1 MTELPLSSFLIVE
14 DSDEDYAALERI
26 VRRVRPG
33 LPVHLQRC
41 VSAEQVLM
49 LLNAPLVP
57 GRPPPELPAVIVLD
71 LNLPGLNGKVVLQ
84 AVRQHPR
91 LKRTPV
97 VIFSTS
103 SNPKDIEWCY
113 EHGANS
119 YHVKQ
124 TDYAAFKR
132 AVELLVD
139 YWVEAVRLP
148 PYPGLQGSLLE
159 KPDGEGKTE

>member
-1 MTELPLSSFLIVE
+1 MSDATQSSFLIVE
-14 DSDEDYAALERI
+14 DSDEDYLALERI
-26 VRRVRPG
+26 VRRARPETPVR
-33 LPVHLQRC
+33 LQRC
-41 VSAEQVLM
+41 TSAEQVLT
-49 LLNAPLVP
+49 LLNAPLLPGVP
-57 GRPPPELPAVIVLD
+57 LPELPAVIVLD
-71 LNLPGLNGKVVLQ
+71 LNLPGMNGKAVLE

-124 TDYAAFKR
+124 TDYQAFKR

-139 YWVEAVRLP
+139 YWFVAARLP
-148 PYPGLQGSLLE
+148 PTPAQTGTQLE
-159 KPDGEGKTE
+159 MPETSTEA

>member
-1 MTELPLSSFLIVE
+1 MSETVYPSFLIVE

-26 VRRVRPG
+26 LKRARSGVPIR
-33 LPVHLQRC
+33 LQRC
-41 VSAEQVLM
+41 VSAEQVLSI
-49 LLNAPLVP
+49 LNAPLLP
-57 GRPPPELPAVIVLD
+57 DKPLPDLPALIVLD
-71 LNLPGLNGKVVLQ
+71 LNLPGLNGKAVLE

-91 LKRTPV
+91 MKRTPV

-103 SNPKDIEWCY
+103 SSPQDIEWCY

-124 TDYAAFKR
+124 TDYNAFKR

-139 YWVEAVRLP
+139 YWAEAVRLP
-148 PYPGLQGSLLE
+148 PPSRIKTVLE
-159 KPDGEGKTE
+159 QPDEVVR

>member
-1 MTELPLSSFLIVE
+1 MSEASPSSFLIVE
-14 DSDEDYAALERI
+14 DSDEDYMALERI
-26 VRRVRPG
+26 VKRARPDIPVR
-33 LPVHLQRC
+33 LHRC
-41 VSAEQVLM
+41 TSAEQVLAM
-49 LLNAPLVP
+49 LQAPLLP
-57 GRPPPELPAVIVLD
+57 GKTLPELPAVIVLD
-71 LNLPGLNGKVVLQ
+71 LNLPGMNGKTVLE

-124 TDYAAFKR
+124 TDYSAFKR

-148 PYPGLQGSLLE
+148 PTPAQVGTTLE
-159 KPDGEGKTE
+159 QPESSSQV

>member
-1 MTELPLSSFLIVE
+1 MSESSHPSFLIVE
-14 DSDEDYAALERI
+14 DSDEDYVALERI
-26 VRRVRPG
+26 VRRARPDIM
-33 LPVHLQRC
+33 VKMQRC
-41 VSAEQVLM
+41 VSAEQVLA
-49 LLNAPLVP
+49 LLNAPLLP
-57 GRPPPELPAVIVLD
+57 QKPLPELPALIVLD
-71 LNLPGLNGKVVLQ
+71 LNLPGLNGKEVLR

-91 LKRTPV
+91 MKRTPV

-103 SNPKDIEWCY
+103 SSPQDIEWCY

-124 TDYAAFKR
+124 TDYTAFKR

-148 PYPGLQGSLLE
+148 PPARVGTVLE
-159 KPDGEGKTE
+159 KPDEAASLV

>member
-1 MTELPLSSFLIVE
+1 MSDSPHPSFLIVE

-26 VRRVRPG
+26 VKRAKSPFPVR
-33 LPVHLQRC
+33 LERC
-41 VSAEQVLM
+41 ISAEQVLAM
-49 LLNAPLVP
+49 LNSPLMP
-57 GRPPPELPAVIVLD
+57 ERNLPELPAVIVLD
-71 LNLPGLNGKVVLQ
+71 LNLPGLSGREVLQ

-103 SNPKDIEWCY
+103 SSPKDIEWCY

-148 PYPGLQGSLLE
+148 GPLRGETILD
-159 KPDGEGKTE
+159 KPDQVVG